1 MRWQGTIGPGKDTRL
16 RWWLVVAIV
25 GACCAALGTDPNVD
39 AAQTHWSFRRRV
51 RPAVP
56 VVPLAHHGVRNPID
70 AFLARAQ
77 EARGVSPQPEATP
90 ATLLRRVYFDLI
102 GLPPTS
108 AEIEAF
114 ERDSRPDRYERVV
127 DRLLEDPRH
136 GERWARHWMD
146 IWRYSDWWG
155 LGTELRNSQRH
166 LWHWRDWIVE
176 SLNADA
182 PYAEMIRLML
192 AADESDPADP
202 QKLRATGFLSRN
214 YFLFNR
220 NQWLDETVEHVG
232 KAFLGLT
239 LNCAKCHEHKY
250 DPIPQADYYRF
261 RAFFEPYHVRV
272 DMVPGEAD
280 LTRDGIPRVFDGVP
294 ETPTY
299 RFVRGDENQP
309 DKSAVVTPG
318 IPGFLSGLPLA
329 IRPIQLPSVA
339 QQPERQPWVLPAHLR
354 AAAAKV
360 ESATNALLAARRR
373 ATGPGTTASPQGP
386 EMKLTERVLS
396 AASADFVSVEARAA
410 ATRARWQRMD
420 ANGTPEERDR
430 PFIRH
435 VIPAIRNLDSQ
446 TPCRAPHPAQ
456 LPAICRMSM
465 FDPNVRRRRPGPRER
480 SCPRS
485 FGRARNGFGQGM
497 KPDASVPCPSRA
509 TGVIARNPP
518 RVRRS
523 RRSHCPSRSG

>member
-1 MRWQGTIGPGKDTRL
+1 M
-16 RWWLVVAIV
+16 VAIV